1 MKNKDEKTI
10 LEIFGKNHSGKKYFL
25 AFFLVSIF
33 CLSLGIIIESRRFP
47 DAIKVEE
54 ISDSNQY
61 VECTVIGIT
70 DSIANYSENGIIK
83 DEYYLATDGINVY
96 ILNLSASQY
105 NLICNYLN
113 DEAASS
119 LIYGMSEE
127 IPQDLKEV
135 AVDIYNQLYQ
145 TDEVTIDNFNNY
157 LVPYLINLKANPN
170 SSAQILRGIGILSGI
185 IAIIFGIYCIFAML
199 KNRKNVKKFNNEYG
213 LNLII
218 EQLNDSTN
226 IEFKKSKVLFLKDYI
241 ISYTSIINII
251 KYDDIV
257 WIYPYDFRVY
267 GIVTNKRIII
277 ITKDK
282 KQYVLANISAF
293 GKDNKDQFKK
303 CMDEIVK
310 RNPNI
315 LIGYT
320 PENIA
325 AMNK

>member
-241 ISYTSIINII
+241 ISYSSIINII

-257 WIYPYDFRVY
+257 WMYPYDFRVY

-293 GKDNKDQFKK
+293 GKDSKEQYKK

-310 RNPNI
+310 RNSNI

-325 AMNK
+325 VMNK

>member
-83 DEYYLATDGINVY
+83 DEYYLATDGIHVY

-241 ISYTSIINII
+241 ISYSSIINII

-257 WIYPYDFRVY
+257 WIYPYDFRAY

-293 GKDNKDQFKK
+293 GKDSKEQYKK

-310 RNPNI
+310 RNSNI

-325 AMNK
+325 VMNK

>member
-83 DEYYLATDGINVY
+83 DEYYLATDGIHVY

-157 LVPYLINLKANPN
+157 FIPYLINLKVNPN
-170 SSAQILRGIGILSGI
+170 SSAQILRSMGILSGI
-185 IAIIFGIYCIFAML
+185 VAIIVGIYCIFVML
-199 KNRKNVKKFNNEYG
+199 KNR
-213 LNLII
+213 
-218 EQLNDSTN
+218 N
-226 IEFKKSKVLFLKDYI
+226 I
-241 ISYTSIINII
+241 
-251 KYDDIV
+251 
-257 WIYPYDFRVY
+257 
-267 GIVTNKRIII
+267 
-277 ITKDK
+277 
-282 KQYVLANISAF
+282 
-293 GKDNKDQFKK
+293 
-303 CMDEIVK
+303 
-310 RNPNI
+310 
-315 LIGYT
+315 
-320 PENIA
+320 
-325 AMNK
+325 

>member
-199 KNRKNVKKFNNEYG
+199 KNRNNIKKFNNEYS
-213 LNLII
+213 LNSII
-218 EQLNDSTN
+218 EQLKDTTN
-226 IEFKKSKVLFLKDYI
+226 IEFKKCKVLFLKDYI
-241 ISYTSIINII
+241 ISYSSIINII

-257 WIYPYDFRVY
+257 WMYPYDFRVY

-293 GKDNKDQFKK
+293 GKDSKEQYKK

-310 RNPNI
+310 RNSNI

-325 AMNK
+325 VMNK

>member
-199 KNRKNVKKFNNEYG
+199 KNRKNVKKFNNEYS
-213 LNLII
+213 LNSII
-218 EQLNDSTN
+218 EQLKDTTN
-226 IEFKKSKVLFLKDYI
+226 IEFKKCKVLFLKDYI
-241 ISYTSIINII
+241 ISYSSIINII

-257 WIYPYDFRVY
+257 WMYPYDFRVY

-293 GKDNKDQFKK
+293 GKDSKEQYKK

-310 RNPNI
+310 RNSNI

-325 AMNK
+325 VMNK